1 MAICACG
8 MRAHCAHL
16 MHVFPRVIL
25 FVEDC
30 QQGSSS
36 APPGGGAAQS
46 SGGGLA
52 YKPGSK
58 ARPGCTHKHNS
69 LLDLRMYV
77 CSKIQE
83 MGKAKVIPDPP
94 PTNFNSA
101 RRRRSSS
108 HKSGTIHLRRRQI
121 FTIFDPYLPTKA
133 MKSSPLLGPFCGSE
147 FWGFSLLKI

>member
-36 APPGGGAAQS
+36 APPGGG
-46 SGGGLA
+46 LA

-77 CSKIQE
+77 C
-83 MGKAKVIPDPP
+83 M
-94 PTNFNSA
+94 
-101 RRRRSSS
+101 
-108 HKSGTIHLRRRQI
+108 
-121 FTIFDPYLPTKA
+121 
-133 MKSSPLLGPFCGSE
+133 
-147 FWGFSLLKI
+147 